1 MRALR
6 ARREL
11 NRNAVNPMVRYGV
24 IAAVV
29 ALALAQVL
37 PIERENPPVEA
48 EVPTTSEARA
58 VLVRACFDC
67 HSNQVVW
74 PWYSRVA
81 PVSWLV
87 AKDVREGRDELN
99 FSTWS
104 RYDAKKQRKLLKET
118 LKEIDEGEMP
128 LWIYRLGHPEAR
140 LSDADRALLGAWVDE
155 RLAALDAGP

>member
-1 MRALR
+1 MSGRA
-6 ARREL
+6 ASPEL
-11 NRNAVNPMVRYGV
+11 RYGALLV
-24 IAAVV
+24 IAAAV
-29 ALALAQVL
+29 LAQLL
-37 PIERENPPVEA
+37 PVERANPPVEL
-48 EVPTTSEARA
+48 EVPTSSEART

-87 AKDVREGRDELN
+87 AKDVREGRAELN

-118 LKEIDEGEMP
+118 LQEVDEGEMP
-128 LWIYRLGHPEAR
+128 LWIYLLGHPEAR
-140 LSDADRALLGAWVDE
+140 LSAADRELLGRWVDE
-155 RLAALDAGP
+155 RLAALDSPR

>member
-1 MRALR
+1 M
-6 ARREL
+6 
-11 NRNAVNPMVRYGV
+11 NAPVRYGV
-24 IAAVV
+24 GVAIA
-29 ALALAQVL
+29 ALALAQLIPV
-37 PIERENPPVEA
+37 ERENPAVEA
-48 EVPTTSEARA
+48 EVPTTTEARA

-104 RYDAKKQRKLLKET
+104 RYDAKKQRKLLKES
-118 LKEIDEGEMP
+118 LKEVDEGEMP
-128 LWIYRLGHPEAR
+128 LWIYLLGHPEAR
-140 LSDADRALLGAWVDE
+140 LSDADRALLELWVDE

>member
-1 MRALR
+1 M
-6 ARREL
+6 
-11 NRNAVNPMVRYGV
+11 NAPVRVGV
-24 IAAVV
+24 GVLIA
-29 ALALAQVL
+29 ALALAQLV
-37 PIERENPPVEA
+37 PVERENPAVEA
-48 EVPTTSEARA
+48 EVPTTPEARA
-58 VLVRACFDC
+58 LLVRACFDC

-99 FSTWS
+99 YSTWS

-118 LKEIDEGEMP
+118 LKEVDEGEMP
-128 LWIYRLGHPEAR
+128 LWIYLLGHPEAR
-140 LSDADRALLGAWVDE
+140 ISTADRALIELWVAE

>member
-1 MRALR
+1 M
-6 ARREL
+6 
-11 NRNAVNPMVRYGV
+11 NAPVRVGV
-24 IAAVV
+24 GVLIA
-29 ALALAQVL
+29 ALALAQLV
-37 PIERENPPVEA
+37 PVERENPAVEA
-48 EVPTTSEARA
+48 EVPTTPEARA
-58 VLVRACFDC
+58 LLVRACFDC

-99 FSTWS
+99 YSTWS

-118 LKEIDEGEMP
+118 LKEVDEGEMP
-128 LWIYRLGHPEAR
+128 LWIYLLGHPEAR
-140 LSDADRALLGAWVDE
+140 ISTADRALLELWVAE